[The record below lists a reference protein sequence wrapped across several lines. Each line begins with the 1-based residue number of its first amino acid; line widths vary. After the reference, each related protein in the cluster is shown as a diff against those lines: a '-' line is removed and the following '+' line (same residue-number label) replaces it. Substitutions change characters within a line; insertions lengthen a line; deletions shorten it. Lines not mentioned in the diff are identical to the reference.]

1 MTYYLPAVMDQL
13 IECGVDLEL
22 LEENENILDDYIN
35 MPGLEG
41 TLFDN
46 VMDFIVFVLF
56 DGDDECEEFIKI
68 EDKMNRMEW

>member
-1 MTYYLPAVMDQL
+1 MDQL

>member
-22 LEENENILDDYIN
+22 LEKNENILDDYIN
-35 MPGLEG
+35 MPGLQG

-46 VMDFIVFVLF
+46 VMDFVVFVLF
-56 DGDDECEEFIKI
+56 DGDDECEKFIKI
-68 EDKMNRMEW
+68 EDKMNKMEW